1 MAQADVL
8 TPAGEVGTRQ
18 GTFPNT
24 GSADGGMDVAWL
36 LRTIRSAAPHN
47 VEDGQRIKIAR
58 MQQLLAERD

>member
-24 GSADGGMDVAWL
+24 G
-36 LRTIRSAAPHN
+36 P
-47 VEDGQRIKIAR
+47 
-58 MQQLLAERD
+58 AESRLV